1 MATTREKVF
10 RDKVHAYVD
19 RHTNL
24 KKVDIPRLS
33 KMLVRNWVEL
43 SDSSELDLSPKEIII
58 VFVPLILDYMYVE
71 EDNAH
76 VEVQNINLENGELE
90 CVFVGGWWIY
100 YWLSGLDERFIILWL
115 ITLFEVICNE
125 IVKIEKDYL

>member
-1 MATTREKVF
+1 MTTTRENVF
-10 RDKVHAYVD
+10 RDKVGAYVD

-24 KKVDIPRLS
+24 KKEIYQDYLNAC
-33 KMLVRNWVEL
+33 KELMEL
-43 SDSSELDLSPKEIII
+43 SDSSELDLSPKEDTM
-58 VFVPLILDYMYVE
+58 VFVPVILDYMYE
-71 EDNAH
+71 EDNVH

-90 CVFVGGWWIY
+90 CVFVEDDGY
-100 YWLSGLDERFIILWL
+100 TTDCPVDEDDLSFYDL